1 MSGKRTFDD
10 EKALESAMGVFWKKG
25 YAGASLAELT
35 QSMGINKPSMY
46 RTFGNKEALFI
57 KATQRYIE
65 KNAQPHFVHLHQ
77 EGTSL
82 AQRIKN
88 YMTSVV
94 SEQCTAE
101 DPKGCYIFLCQG
113 EIASGD
119 MPELP
124 SNLLNQASKK
134 IQDALVEIFTHD
146 PEAIALG
153 LEIHATSIAL
163 CIATTL
169 RGTASMARAG
179 IPLSELETVIEHSL
193 RGIGLPS

>member
-46 RTFGNKEALFI
+46 RTFGNKEALFL

-65 KNAQPHFVHLHQ
+65 KNAQPHFVHLQQ
-77 EGTSL
+77 EGIPL

-94 SEQCTAE
+94 SEQCT
-101 DPKGCYIFLCQG
+101 Q
-113 EIASGD
+113 
-119 MPELP
+119 
-124 SNLLNQASKK
+124 K
-134 IQDALVEIFTHD
+134 IQDALVDIFTDD
-146 PEAIALG
+146 PQAIKLG
-153 LEIHATSIAL
+153 LNTRAESIA
-163 CIATTL
+163 
-169 RGTASMARAG
+169 
-179 IPLSELETVIEHSL
+179 
-193 RGIGLPS
+193 

>member
-46 RTFGNKEALFI
+46 RTFGNKEALFL

-65 KNAQPHFVHLHQ
+65 QNAKPHFVHLHQ
-77 EGTSL
+77 AGESL
-82 AQRIKN
+82 HERIKS
-88 YMTSVV
+88 YMLSVV
-94 SEQCTAE
+94 SEQCTPS
-101 DPKGCYIFLCQG
+101 DPKGCYIFLCQS
-113 EIASGD
+113 EIAGGD
-119 MPELP
+119 IPELP
-124 SNLLNQASKK
+124 SNLLIEAGNK
-134 IQDALVEIFTHD
+134 IQDELINIFTTD

-153 LEIHATSIAL
+153 LNTRAASIAL
-163 CIATTL
+163 CIVTTL

-179 IPLSELETVIEHSL
+179 IALSELEAVIEHSL
-193 RGIGLPS
+193 RGIGLTS